1 MISAPIIWPPK
12 PYFRTYRNP
21 PVILLLAL
29 ASLPLVWADCRRL
42 KADQDLSRT
51 PVFMVAICVY
61 DTLVYSI
68 FAPWLRY
75 SVPLRPV
82 LYIFAAWPA
91 AAIGNRIVEQLKK
104 HLSQQNS
111 RREA

>member
-1 MISAPIIWPPK
+1 
-12 PYFRTYRNP
+12 
-21 PVILLLAL
+21 LLLAL

-42 KADQDLSRT
+42 KADRDLSRT
-51 PVFMVAICVY
+51 PAFMVAICGY
-61 DTLVYSI
+61 YTLVYNI
-68 FAPWLRY
+68 FAPWPRY

-82 LYIFAAWPA
+82 LYICAAWSA